1 MRQPLADS
9 EEVLRLRTRLQESD
23 KMLQSAEQQINE
35 LETRSESWRQEVPGY
50 LFLNVVS
57 YMVPSDLREGNVD
70 DSRKRITA
78 AVRQSGTKSRLGGNF
93 SS

>member
-35 LETRSESWRQEVPGY
+35 LETRSESWRQEVPGS

-57 YMVPSDLREGNVD
+57 YMVPSDLSVWLSVWLSVCDCLTVN
-70 DSRKRITA
+70 KNKNKKIA
-78 AVRQSGTKSRLGGNF
+78 
-93 SS
+93 

>member
-1 MRQPLADS
+1 
-9 EEVLRLRTRLQESD
+9 
-23 KMLQSAEQQINE
+23 MLQSAEQQINE
-35 LETRSESWRQEVPGY
+35 LETRSESWRQEVPGS

-57 YMVPSDLREGNVD
+57 YMVPSDLREGSIDN
-70 DSRKRITA
+70 SRKRIAA